1 MKKIIEKIRDF
12 NRAYTANLGILDN
25 TYLDSDLTLTETRI
39 LFEILKSEGCSAYQI
54 KNTLHL
60 NEGYISRVIKKLEK
74 NNLLKRVKSLVDQR
88 TYELYLTETGERKV
102 NLLADKARKQIENI
116 LKNINQSD
124 QEKLVDSMLEI
135 RRILNI

>member
-1 MKKIIEKIRDF
+1 M
-12 NRAYTANLGILDN
+12 
-25 TYLDSDLTLTETRI
+25 
-39 LFEILKSEGCSAYQI
+39 
-54 KNTLHL
+54 
-60 NEGYISRVIKKLEK
+60 
-74 NNLLKRVKSLVDQR
+74 DQR